1 MAARYRY
8 KATGR
13 DLAAAEKL
21 IDNVTESL
29 GQWKPS
35 DKTPIEEHW
44 VGVLREYF
52 AMNRPARVA
61 QAAA

>member
-1 MAARYRY
+1 MAGRN

-13 DLAAAEKL
+13 DLAAAVKL

-29 GQWKPS
+29 GGWKPA

-44 VGVLREYF
+44 VGILSEYF

-61 QAAA
+61 QAAAA